1 MFFTPSLIRASM
13 LRRYKRFLADV
24 VLEDGSEIT
33 VSVPNT
39 GSMLGLVHEGGE
51 VWLSH
56 SDSPTRKYPHR
67 LEIVHA
73 QDTLVGVNTSLPN
86 RIAEEAIRDNLI
98 PALAPYMT
106 VLREQRYGVN
116 SRIDL
121 LLRGLSLADAYVEVK
136 NVHYMRHNGLA
147 EFPDTV
153 TARGAKHLVELGNVV
168 KSGKRGIM
176 LFVIQR
182 EDCHQMSICH
192 DLDPEYGRQFALARK
207 CGVEAYAIKCKISM
221 NSIIATDMVPVNE

>member
-1 MFFTPSLIRASM
+1 MFFIPSLIRANI

-24 VLEDGSEIT
+24 VLQDGRKVT

-39 GSMLGLVHEGGE
+39 GSMRGLVHEGGE
-51 VWLSH
+51 VWLSR
-56 SDSPTRKYPHR
+56 SDSPARKYPYR

-73 QDTLVGVNTSLPN
+73 QNTLVGINTSLPN
-86 RIAEEAIRDNLI
+86 HIAEEAIHDNLI
-98 PALAPYMT
+98 PSLSPYKT
-106 VLREQRYGVN
+106 ILREQRYGIN

-121 LLRGLSLADAYVEVK
+121 LLRESSRPDAYVEVK
-136 NVHYMRHNGLA
+136 NVHYMRHDGLA

-153 TARGAKHLVELGNVV
+153 TTRGAKHLVELGNVV

-182 EDCHQMSICH
+182 EDCHHMSICH
-192 DLDPEYGRQFALARK
+192 DLDPEYGRQFALARE

-221 NSIIATDMVPVNE
+221 NSIIATDMLPIKE